1 MGWKL
6 NHDTSSST
14 QKESRND
21 WKALHACL
29 WTEVLFSLKGLVSD
43 CSLNPLKLIWPHA
56 AQERPTAVNL
66 PLCMSVYVSI
76 KGEHW
81 CRGLRVPEQTD
92 KKKESVGWGE
102 WRSFCVRD
110 LVRIFSSSEY
120 GCTFSQRLLAS
131 LRDHRQSRGH
141 RASILISLHSNP
153 GSSTKSIFVTSKM
166 CSVHSKLQQMVNY
179 KSPKWWESLSGNA
192 CFCHS
197 KKRMLH
203 INQL

>member
-1 MGWKL
+1 M
-6 NHDTSSST
+6 
-14 QKESRND
+14 
-21 WKALHACL
+21 CL
-29 WTEVLFSLKGLVSD
+29 SKQTRR
-43 CSLNPLKLIWPHA
+43 
-56 AQERPTAVNL
+56 QE
-66 PLCMSVYVSI
+66 
-76 KGEHW
+76 G
-81 CRGLRVPEQTD
+81 G
-92 KKKESVGWGE
+92 GGGE

-110 LVRIFSSSEY
+110 LVRVFSSSEY
-120 GCTFSQRLLAS
+120 GRIFSQRLLAS
-131 LRDHRQSRGH
+131 LRDHRQSREH

-179 KSPKWWESLSGNA
+179 KSPKLWESLSGNA